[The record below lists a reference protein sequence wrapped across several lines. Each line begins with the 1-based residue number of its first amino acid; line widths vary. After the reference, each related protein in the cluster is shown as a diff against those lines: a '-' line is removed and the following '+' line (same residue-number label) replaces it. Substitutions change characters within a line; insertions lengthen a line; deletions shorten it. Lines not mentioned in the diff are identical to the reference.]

1 MKVSVCIVTYNHESY
16 IRETLDS
23 VLMQDFDHPYEIVV
37 GDDASIDRTPEILQ
51 EYADRYPDRFKLILH
66 EKNLGPRGNVQSV
79 RKQLTGEYIAVLDG
93 DDFWT
98 NAQKL
103 QKQISFLDENPSFS
117 ASAGLYRSVVE
128 KKEHLHGPPVSPDQP
143 EVIDME
149 RFLDGVWIGAS
160 SFVYRFSMVPEIP
173 NWIWKLKCG
182 DKGLQF
188 LCVEQGPIRFFN
200 EEFQAYRIHGG
211 GMYSGIQAQ
220 KRLGWM
226 IEYLKAFDQHL
237 DGAYSDILHPRIA
250 GKYYLAAYMS
260 DQDGDWAASREAL
273 RHARAYSS
281 SVRRVVTEEARHLVR
296 RIPPLHRSLRKLKTR
311 LRGHA
316 ASSQTPSKPQPVSG

>member
-1 MKVSVCIVTYNHESY
+1 
-16 IRETLDS
+16 
-23 VLMQDFDHPYEIVV
+23 
-37 GDDASIDRTPEILQ
+37 
-51 EYADRYPDRFKLILH
+51 
-66 EKNLGPRGNVQSV
+66 VQSV